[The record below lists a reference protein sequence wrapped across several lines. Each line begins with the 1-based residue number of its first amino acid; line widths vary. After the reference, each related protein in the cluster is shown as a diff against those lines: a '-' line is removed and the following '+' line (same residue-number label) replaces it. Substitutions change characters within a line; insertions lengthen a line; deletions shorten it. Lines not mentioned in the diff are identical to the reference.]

1 MRAVFIA
8 SQPTHPA
15 TPTQGVS
22 RGGLILVPVP
32 IKHQVR
38 VATCVAGEGPLAAGN
53 FPNFAVI
60 HFKNVIKRGAI
71 GLGEHPSHSHTEKR
85 MIIAARPTDVTA
97 AGNHGEATVA
107 AEIEMRLKQG

>member
-15 TPTQGVS
+15 TPTQGLS

-38 VATCVAGEGPLAAGN
+38 VATCVADEGPLAAGN
-53 FPNFAVI
+53 FPNFAIV
-60 HFKNVIKRGAI
+60 HFKNVIKRGTI
-71 GLGEHPSHSHTEKR
+71 SVGEHTEKR
-85 MIIAARPTDVTA
+85 MIIATRPTDVTA
-97 AGNHGEATVA
+97 AGNHGKAAVAT
-107 AEIEMRLKQG
+107 EIEMRLKQG